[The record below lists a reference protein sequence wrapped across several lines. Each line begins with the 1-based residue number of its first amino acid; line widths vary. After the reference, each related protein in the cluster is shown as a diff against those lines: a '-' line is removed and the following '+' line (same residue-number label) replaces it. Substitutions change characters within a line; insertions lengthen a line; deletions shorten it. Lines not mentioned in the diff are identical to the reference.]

1 MHNENEEFRR
11 WCSESGSWN
20 FIVASEKKNDIPLAS
35 NMNQSTV
42 TRMSAVKCV
51 YLSTREFQWGIT
63 DSHRIRCN
71 GQNSMA
77 MIPCRDNGCT
87 LPSLTLIVIQT
98 NVEWKQKPGLLSLDM
113 GDNDLEI
120 NTCKISL
127 LLLRKHAGAAQSR
140 TTLLQ
145 SIDFPF
151 PDMCGLTRSQLFK
164 LLFQSGRRL

>member
-1 MHNENEEFRR
+1 MFRVR
-11 WCSESGSWN
+11 LMKFHSCLRE
-20 FIVASEKKNDIPLAS
+20 KNDIPLAS
-35 NMNQSTV
+35 NVNQSTV

-51 YLSTREFQWGIT
+51 YPSNREIQRGII

-77 MIPCRDNGCT
+77 MSPCRDKGCV

-98 NVEWKQKPGLLSLDM
+98 NVEWKQKAGVLSLDM
-113 GDNDLEI
+113 GDNDFEI

-145 SIDFPF
+145 RIDFPF
-151 PDMCGLTRSQLFK
+151 PNMCGLTCSQLFK